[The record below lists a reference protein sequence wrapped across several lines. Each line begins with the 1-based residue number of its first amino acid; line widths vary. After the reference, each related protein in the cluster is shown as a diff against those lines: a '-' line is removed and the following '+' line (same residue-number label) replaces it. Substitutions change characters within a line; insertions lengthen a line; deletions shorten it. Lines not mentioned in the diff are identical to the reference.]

1 MPFGD
6 HLEVETARK
15 SDDRLGDCR
24 VARVGF
30 QVGDEGDV
38 DLQRVDRKVLQVRQR
53 RVTGAEIVDRHREA
67 FAELVQHL
75 ADRVEVVQQAGFRD
89 LELQPRRLA
98 GAPHDPEDAVREVL
112 AVELPR
118 RQVDGNA

>member
-1 MPFGD
+1 M
-6 HLEVETARK
+6 
-15 SDDRLGDCR
+15 
-24 VARVGF
+24 
-30 QVGDEGDV
+30 
-38 DLQRVDRKVLQVRQR
+38 LQVRQR

-67 FAELVQHL
+67 FRAELVQHL

-98 GAPHDPEDAVREVL
+98 AGAHDPEDAVREVL